1 MSEAQQST
9 PAVEQAPVVPT
20 PEAPAKAD
28 NANTESKAPAQE
40 AEAPKEEAKQ
50 EEPATPSIDEFA
62 AEKIDDEIF
71 QSETD
76 YKGVDYKGV
85 MQELSPEAKKLF
97 HNLRSS
103 FTKKTQSI
111 ADQKKALENAKAAL
125 HAREKA
131 LFESDFYKS
140 VSEKAAV
147 DNKDFDPYD
156 TKSFEGRIEQEVAKR
171 MTEMMEP
178 MRQAHVLQQQKHK
191 LDTFKT
197 QHPDLESMKTEIV
210 GILKEHKHMN
220 LEQAYWQVKGRK
232 LADDV
237 KIQEADLA
245 SYKKVARE
253 AGLKVGGA
261 SRGRTNGVPKH
272 IMERDDPIAI
282 YNWLKENKGK
292 VTL

>member
-1 MSEAQQST
+1 
-9 PAVEQAPVVPT
+9 
-20 PEAPAKAD
+20 
-28 NANTESKAPAQE
+28 
-40 AEAPKEEAKQ
+40 
-50 EEPATPSIDEFA
+50 
-62 AEKIDDEIF
+62 
-71 QSETD
+71 
-76 YKGVDYKGV
+76 

-111 ADQKKALENAKAAL
+111 SDQKKALENAKAAL

-147 DNKDFDPYD
+147 ENKDFDPYD
-156 TKSFEGRIEQEVAKR
+156 TKSFESRIEQEVARR

-191 LDTFKT
+191 LDTFKS
-197 QHPDLESMKTEIV
+197 QHPDLEDFKGEIV
-210 GILKEHKHMN
+210 DVLKEHKHMN

-232 LADDV
+232 LDEQM
-237 KIQEADLA
+237 KTRGEEL
-245 SYKKVARE
+245 SNYKKVARE

-261 SRGRTNGVPKH
+261 SRGAVGGVPKH
-272 IMERDDPIAI
+272 IMEKDDPVAI
-282 YNWLKENKGK
+282 YNWIRENKGK
-292 VTL
+292 VKI

>member
-9 PAVEQAPVVPT
+9 PAVEQAPEAQATPT
-20 PEAPAKAD
+20 ETTAQPAEA
-28 NANTESKAPAQE
+28 AP
-40 AEAPKEEAKQ
+40 AEAPKEEVKA
-50 EEPATPSIDEFA
+50 EEKPTTPSIDEFA

-71 QSETD
+71 QSEED
-76 YKGVDYKGV
+76 YKGVDYKAV

-111 ADQKKALENAKAAL
+111 SDQKKALENAKAAL

-147 DNKDFDPYD
+147 ENKDFDPYD
-156 TKSFEGRIEQEVAKR
+156 TKSFESRIEQEVARR

-191 LDTFKT
+191 LETFKA
-197 QHPDLESMKTEIV
+197 QHPDLETFKGEIV
-210 GILKEHKHMN
+210 EVLKEHKHMN

-232 LADDV
+232 LAEDM
-237 KIQEADLA
+237 KAQEADLA
-245 SYKKVARE
+245 NYKKVARE

-261 SRGRTNGVPKH
+261 SRGSSGGIPQH
-272 IMERDDPIAI
+272 IMERDDPVAI
-282 YNWLKENKGK
+282 YNWIRENKGK
-292 VTL
+292 VKI

>member
-9 PAVEQAPVVPT
+9 PAVEQAPEAQATPT
-20 PEAPAKAD
+20 ETTAQPAEAAPVEAP
-28 NANTESKAPAQE
+28 Q
-40 AEAPKEEAKQ
+40 EEAKA
-50 EEPATPSIDEFA
+50 EESQATPSIDEFA

-71 QSETD
+71 QSEED
-76 YKGVDYKGV
+76 YKGVDYKAV

-111 ADQKKALENAKAAL
+111 SDQKKALENAKAAL

-147 DNKDFDPYD
+147 ENKDFDPYD
-156 TKSFEGRIEQEVAKR
+156 TKSFESRIEQEVAKR

-178 MRQAHVLQQQKHK
+178 MRQAHVLQQQKIK
-191 LDTFKT
+191 LDTFKA
-197 QHPDLESMKTEIV
+197 QHPDLETFKTEIV
-210 GILKEHKHMN
+210 DVLKEHKHMN

-232 LADDV
+232 LAEDM
-237 KIQEADLA
+237 KSQETEIAN
-245 SYKKVARE
+245 YKKVARE

-261 SRGRTNGVPKH
+261 SRGSLGGIPQH
-272 IMERDDPIAI
+272 IMERDDPVAI
-282 YNWLKENKGK
+282 YNWIRDNKGK
-292 VTL
+292 VKI

>member
-1 MSEAQQST
+1 MSEAQAQAQEQPQET
-9 PAVEQAPVVPT
+9 PAVEAAPVT
-20 PEAPAKAD
+20 ESAPEQEAAPA
-28 NANTESKAPAQE
+28 TEE
-40 AEAPKEEAKQ
+40 PKEE
-50 EEPATPSIDEFA
+50 ATPSIDEFA
-62 AEKIDDEIF
+62 AEKLEDEIF
-71 QSETD
+71 QSEED
-76 YKGVDYKGV
+76 YKGVDYKAV
-85 MQELSPEAKKLF
+85 MQDLSPEAKKLF

-111 ADQKKALENAKAAL
+111 SDQKKALENAKAAL

-147 DNKDFDPYD
+147 ENKEFDPYD
-156 TKSFEGRIEQEVAKR
+156 TASFESRIEQEVAKR

-191 LDTFKT
+191 LETFKA

-210 GILKEHKHMN
+210 DVLKEHKHMN

-232 LADDV
+232 LAEDM
-237 KIQEADLA
+237 KAQESEMAN
-245 SYKKVARE
+245 YKKVARE

-261 SRGRTNGVPKH
+261 SRGSLGGIPRH
-272 IMERDDPIAI
+272 IMEKDDPVAI
-282 YNWLKENKGK
+282 YNWIRENKGK
-292 VTL
+292 VKI

>member
-9 PAVEQAPVVPT
+9 PAVEQAPEAQATPT
-20 PEAPAKAD
+20 ETTAQPAEA
-28 NANTESKAPAQE
+28 AP
-40 AEAPKEEAKQ
+40 AEAPKEEVKA
-50 EEPATPSIDEFA
+50 EEKPTTPSIDEFA

-71 QSETD
+71 QSEED
-76 YKGVDYKGV
+76 YKGVDYKAV
-85 MQELSPEAKKLF
+85 MQDLSPEAKKLF

-103 FTKKTQSI
+103 FTKKTQSLS
-111 ADQKKALENAKAAL
+111 DQKKALENAKAAL

-147 DNKDFDPYD
+147 ENKDFDPYD
-156 TKSFEGRIEQEVAKR
+156 TKSFESRIEQEVARR

-191 LDTFKT
+191 LEQFKA
-197 QHPDLESMKTEIV
+197 QHPDLETFKGEIV
-210 GILKEHKHMN
+210 EVLKEHKHMN

-232 LADDV
+232 LAEDM
-237 KIQEADLA
+237 KAQEADLA
-245 SYKKVARE
+245 NYKKVARE

-261 SRGRTNGVPKH
+261 SRGSVSGIPQH
-272 IMERDDPIAI
+272 IMERDDPVAI
-282 YNWLKENKGK
+282 YNWIRENKGK
-292 VTL
+292 VKI